1 MCDTLIEENI
11 PASEIPKY
19 VYKVVQKTGDG
30 KYVSTVM
37 GEPLK
42 LGQWKKAPSR
52 SVPKDRFFHHGT
64 TDMVEWLKRSVLK
77 KYSACSSPFSEH
89 HNGKWGVF
97 KYKKEAENSY
107 LNDNFMDKDG
117 EPYPQ
122 VIVKCKI
129 KGVVHKSKYSGKDT
143 FLASHIMIEKE
154 VKAKSY

>member
-11 PASEIPKY
+11 PASKIPEY

-52 SVPKDRFFHHGT
+52 SLPLDRFFCHADF
-64 TDMVEWLKRSVLK
+64 DMVDWLKRSVRK
-77 KYSACSSPFSEH
+77 KYSAHSSAFSNQ

-97 KYKKEAENSY
+97 KYKKDAQRSN
-107 LNDNFMDKDG
+107 LTDNFMDEYNK
-117 EPYPQ
+117 PYPQ

-129 KGVVHKSKYSGKDT
+129 KGVVHKSKYSNKDT

-154 VKAKSY
+154 V